1 MVQDG
6 DERLTVGA
14 DAGDSEKEREAVRQ
28 PEAKGKAPEDG
39 GRQPEAEGNESEDAG
54 QRPEAERDEPD
65 DAALAEIE
73 ALREQAAANHDRY
86 LRAVAELEN
95 VRRRAARD
103 VENARRYGLER
114 LARALLPVIDSLEA
128 GLASADQ
135 ASAESLLDG
144 KKATMRLL
152 NSALEQV
159 GIKELDPHGEPF
171 DPAQHEAMAMAP
183 SKEAEPG
190 TVLEVFQ
197 KGYSIHDRL
206 LRAARVVVA
215 RELGENGG

>member
-1 MVQDG
+1 MVHD
-6 DERLTVGA
+6 DDDRSAAGA
-14 DAGDSEKEREAVRQ
+14 DNGGSEGEREAAGQ
-28 PEAKGKAPEDG
+28 TDASGQSDADDNG
-39 GRQPEAEGNESEDAG
+39 SEDA
-54 QRPEAERDEPD
+54 
-65 DAALAEIE
+65 ALVEVE

-103 VENARRYGLER
+103 VANARRYGVEK
-114 LARALLPVIDSLEA
+114 LAQALLPVLDSLEA
-128 GLASADQ
+128 GLATAEQ
-135 ASAESLLDG
+135 ASAESLRDG

-152 NSALEQV
+152 NAALEQV

-171 DPAQHEAMAMAP
+171 DPALHEAMAMAP
-183 SKEAEPG
+183 SEDAEPG
-190 TVLEVFQ
+190 TVIEVFQ

-215 RELGENGG
+215 REPADNGG

>member
-6 DERLTVGA
+6 EEKLTNDA
-14 DAGDSEKEREAVRQ
+14 DARDSEEEREAAE
-28 PEAKGKAPEDG
+28 PYDG
-39 GRQPEAEGNESEDAG
+39 DVEESE
-54 QRPEAERDEPD
+54 
-65 DAALAEIE
+65 DAALAEIA
-73 ALREQAAANHDRY
+73 ALREQAAANRDRY

-95 VRRRAARD
+95 VRKRAARD

-114 LARALLPVIDSLEA
+114 LAKALLPVIDSLGA
-128 GLASADQ
+128 GLASSEQ

-171 DPAQHEAMAMAP
+171 DPALHEAMAVAP
-183 SKEAEPG
+183 SDEAEPG

-215 RELGENGG
+215 REPAENGD

>member
-1 MVQDG
+1 MVQD
-6 DERLTVGA
+6 DDDRSAAGA
-14 DAGDSEKEREAVRQ
+14 DNGGSEEEREAAGQ
-28 PEAKGKAPEDG
+28 TDAPGQSDAEDNG
-39 GRQPEAEGNESEDAG
+39 SEDA
-54 QRPEAERDEPD
+54 
-65 DAALAEIE
+65 ALVEVE

-103 VENARRYGLER
+103 VANARRYGVEK
-114 LARALLPVIDSLEA
+114 LAQALLPVLDSLEA
-128 GLASADQ
+128 GLATAEQ
-135 ASAESLLDG
+135 ASAESLRDG

-152 NSALEQV
+152 NAALEQV

-171 DPAQHEAMAMAP
+171 DPALHEAMAMAP
-183 SKEAEPG
+183 SEDAEPG
-190 TVLEVFQ
+190 TVIEVFQ

-215 RELGENGG
+215 REPADNGG

>member
-6 DERLTVGA
+6 DDRLTA
-14 DAGDSEKEREAVRQ
+14 DADTENSETGSEAAEQSVEDSA
-28 PEAKGKAPEDG
+28 
-39 GRQPEAEGNESEDAG
+39 ESEDAG
-54 QRPEAERDEPD
+54 
-65 DAALAEIE
+65 LAELE
-73 ALREQAAANHDRY
+73 ALRELAAANHDRY

-95 VRRRAARD
+95 VRKRAARD

-114 LARALLPVIDSLEA
+114 LAQALLPVFDSMEA
-128 GLASADQ
+128 GLASAEQ

-144 KKATMRLL
+144 KRATMRLL
-152 NSALEQV
+152 NAALEQV

-171 DPAQHEAMAMAP
+171 DPAMHEAMAVAP
-183 SKEAEPG
+183 SDDAEPG

-215 RELGENGG
+215 KEPAENGG

>member
-6 DERLTVGA
+6 DERLTN
-14 DAGDSEKEREAVRQ
+14 DANAVDSEEERGDAE
-28 PEAKGKAPEDG
+28 PSDG
-39 GRQPEAEGNESEDAG
+39 DGEESE
-54 QRPEAERDEPD
+54 
-65 DAALAEIE
+65 DAALAELA

-95 VRRRAARD
+95 VRKRAARD
-103 VENARRYGLER
+103 VENARRYGFER
-114 LARALLPVIDSLEA
+114 LAKALLPVIDSLGA
-128 GLASADQ
+128 GLASSEQ

-171 DPAQHEAMAMAP
+171 DPALHEAMAVAP
-183 SKEAEPG
+183 SDEAEPG

-215 RELGENGG
+215 GEPAENGG

>member
-6 DERLTVGA
+6 DERLTVGV
-14 DAGDSEKEREAVRQ
+14 DAGDSEKEREAARQ

-128 GLASADQ
+128 GLASAEQ

-159 GIKELDPHGEPF
+159 GIAELDPLGEPF

-183 SKEAEPG
+183 SKDAEPG

-215 RELGENGG
+215 REPGENGG

>member
-1 MVQDG
+1 MAQDG
-6 DERLTVGA
+6 DERLAAETGA
-14 DAGDSEKEREAVRQ
+14 EDPEKERDAEEQ
-28 PEAKGKAPEDG
+28 SEEDG
-39 GRQPEAEGNESEDAG
+39 EEAE
-54 QRPEAERDEPD
+54 
-65 DAALAEIE
+65 AAVLAELA

-95 VRRRAARD
+95 VRRRAVRD

-114 LARALLPVIDSLEA
+114 LARALLPVMDSLEA
-128 GLASADQ
+128 GLASAEQ

-159 GIKELDPHGEPF
+159 GIREVDPHGEPF
-171 DPAQHEAMAMAP
+171 DPALHEAMAMAP
-183 SKEAEPG
+183 SEEAEPG
-190 TVLEVFQ
+190 SVMEVFQ

-215 RELGENGG
+215 QEPSNTGE

>member
-6 DERLTVGA
+6 DERVA
-14 DAGDSEKEREAVRQ
+14 AEANAGDSEEEREAAE
-28 PEAKGKAPEDG
+28 PSGGHGDG
-39 GRQPEAEGNESEDAG
+39 EESEDS
-54 QRPEAERDEPD
+54 
-65 DAALAEIE
+65 ALAAIA
-73 ALREQAAANHDRY
+73 ALREQAAANRDRY

-95 VRRRAARD
+95 VRKRAVRD

-114 LARALLPVIDSLEA
+114 LAKALLPVIDSLGA
-128 GLASADQ
+128 GLASSEQ

-171 DPAQHEAMAMAP
+171 DPALHEAMAVAP
-183 SKEAEPG
+183 SDEAEPG

-215 RELGENGG
+215 REPAENGD

>member
-1 MVQDG
+1 MIVQDG
-6 DERLTVGA
+6 EERVA
-14 DAGDSEKEREAVRQ
+14 AEANAGDSEEGREAAE
-28 PEAKGKAPEDG
+28 PSDG
-39 GRQPEAEGNESEDAG
+39 GGEASE
-54 QRPEAERDEPD
+54 
-65 DAALAEIE
+65 DAALAELA

-95 VRRRAARD
+95 VRKRAARD

-114 LARALLPVIDSLEA
+114 LAKALLPVIDSLGA
-128 GLASADQ
+128 GLASSEQ

-171 DPAQHEAMAMAP
+171 DPVLHEAMAVAP
-183 SKEAEPG
+183 SDEAEPG

-197 KGYSIHDRL
+197 KGYTIHDRL

-215 RELGENGG
+215 REPAENDD

>member
-1 MVQDG
+1 MIVQDG
-6 DERLTVGA
+6 DERLTA
-14 DAGDSEKEREAVRQ
+14 DADTGDSGEERETAEPSVV
-28 PEAKGKAPEDG
+28 DG
-39 GRQPEAEGNESEDAG
+39 EESE
-54 QRPEAERDEPD
+54 
-65 DAALAEIE
+65 DAALAELA

-95 VRRRAARD
+95 VRKRAARD

-114 LARALLPVIDSLEA
+114 LAKALLPVIDSLGA
-128 GLASADQ
+128 GLASSEQ

-171 DPAQHEAMAMAP
+171 DPALHEAMAVAP
-183 SKEAEPG
+183 SDEAEPG
-190 TVLEVFQ
+190 TVMEVFQ

-215 RELGENGG
+215 KEPADNGE

>member
-1 MVQDG
+1 MAQDG
-6 DERLTVGA
+6 DDRVTAE
-14 DAGDSEKEREAVRQ
+14 AGSEDSERERDTAGQ
-28 PEAKGKAPEDG
+28 SDEDG
-39 GRQPEAEGNESEDAG
+39 EEAEA
-54 QRPEAERDEPD
+54 
-65 DAALAEIE
+65 AALAEIA

-95 VRRRAARD
+95 VRKRAARD

-114 LARALLPVIDSLEA
+114 LAQALLPVIDSLEA
-128 GLASADQ
+128 GLASAEQ

-159 GIKELDPHGEPF
+159 GIREVDPHGEPF
-171 DPAQHEAMAMAP
+171 DPALHEAMAMAP
-183 SKEAEPG
+183 SEDAEPG
-190 TVLEVFQ
+190 TVMEVFQ

-215 RELGENGG
+215 KEPSNTGE

>member
-1 MVQDG
+1 MVQDR
-6 DERLTVGA
+6 DERVA
-14 DAGDSEKEREAVRQ
+14 AEEANAGDSEEEREAAE
-28 PEAKGKAPEDG
+28 PSDG
-39 GRQPEAEGNESEDAG
+39 NGDGEESEN
-54 QRPEAERDEPD
+54 AE
-65 DAALAEIE
+65 LAELA

-95 VRRRAARD
+95 VRKRAARD

-114 LARALLPVIDSLEA
+114 LAQALLPVIDSLEA
-128 GLASADQ
+128 GLASAEQ

-159 GIKELDPHGEPF
+159 GIREVDPHGEPF
-171 DPAQHEAMAMAP
+171 DPALHEAMAVAP
-183 SKEAEPG
+183 SEDAEPG
-190 TVLEVFQ
+190 TVMEVFQ

-215 RELGENGG
+215 KEPADNGE

>member
-1 MVQDG
+1 MVHD
-6 DERLTVGA
+6 DDDRSAAGA
-14 DAGDSEKEREAVRQ
+14 DNGGSEGEREVAGQ
-28 PEAKGKAPEDG
+28 MDASGQSDADDNG
-39 GRQPEAEGNESEDAG
+39 SEDA
-54 QRPEAERDEPD
+54 
-65 DAALAEIE
+65 ALVEVE

-103 VENARRYGLER
+103 VANARRYGVEK
-114 LARALLPVIDSLEA
+114 LAKALLPVLDSLEA
-128 GLASADQ
+128 GLATAEQ
-135 ASAESLLDG
+135 ATAESLLDG

-152 NSALEQV
+152 NAALEQV

-171 DPAQHEAMAMAP
+171 DPALHEAMAMSP
-183 SKEAEPG
+183 SKDAEPG
-190 TVLEVFQ
+190 TVMEVFQ

-215 RELGENGG
+215 REPADNGG

>member
-1 MVQDG
+1 MVHD
-6 DERLTVGA
+6 DDDRSAAGA
-14 DAGDSEKEREAVRQ
+14 DNGGSEGEREAAGQ
-28 PEAKGKAPEDG
+28 TDASGQSDADDNG
-39 GRQPEAEGNESEDAG
+39 SEDA
-54 QRPEAERDEPD
+54 
-65 DAALAEIE
+65 ALVEVE

-103 VENARRYGLER
+103 VANARRYGVEK
-114 LARALLPVIDSLEA
+114 LAQALLPVLDSLEA
-128 GLASADQ
+128 GLATADQ

-152 NSALEQV
+152 NAALEQV

-171 DPAQHEAMAMAP
+171 DPALHEAMAMAP
-183 SKEAEPG
+183 SEDAEPG
-190 TVLEVFQ
+190 TVIEVFQ

-215 RELGENGG
+215 REPADNGG

>member
-1 MVQDG
+1 MTNDANAVDSEEERGDAEPSDG
-6 DERLTVGA
+6 DGE
-14 DAGDSEKEREAVRQ
+14 
-28 PEAKGKAPEDG
+28 
-39 GRQPEAEGNESEDAG
+39 ESE
-54 QRPEAERDEPD
+54 
-65 DAALAEIE
+65 DAALAELA
-73 ALREQAAANHDRY
+73 ALREHAAANHDRY

-95 VRRRAARD
+95 VRKRAARD
-103 VENARRYGLER
+103 VENARRYGFER
-114 LARALLPVIDSLEA
+114 LAKALLPVIDSLGA
-128 GLASADQ
+128 GLASSEQ

-171 DPAQHEAMAMAP
+171 DPALHEAMAVAP
-183 SKEAEPG
+183 SDEAEPG

-215 RELGENGG
+215 GEPAENGG